1 MQLTVVLVLGHD
13 DSRCKAHGNAIV
25 ACCVVAARDFVHST
39 FNTCITTALT
49 NFLSVPALS
58 LRWRVQ
64 VLSNS
69 YAFAYFFFGGQLY
82 AEEFSEDENRVNQ
95 NLFEDSQEMLA
106 GEVNPA
112 AAA

>member
-1 MQLTVVLVLGHD
+1 MPL
-13 DSRCKAHGNAIV
+13 
-25 ACCVVAARDFVHST
+25 CCCA
-39 FNTCITTALT
+39 
-49 NFLSVPALS
+49 
-58 LRWRVQ
+58 Q

-106 GEVNPA
+106 GEVGVSWDA
-112 AAA
+112 ASS